1 MKIYDISSELLS
13 AERYGDDPAPTLT
26 PVLRIEK
33 GDAYNLST
41 LSLCVHNGTHVDA
54 PFHFYKDGKSVER
67 IECEKCVGYAYLT
80 YHTGNFTAKDAT
92 RVLKKAQNTMPTCEK
107 RILIGGET
115 TVTLEAARV
124 FTKAGVCLVGCE
136 GVSVG
141 PIDAPMAVHLEL
153 LGTGCVLL
161 EGLLLSGV
169 PEGAYLLSAAPI
181 KIKGADG
188 APVRAVLIDMEN

>member
-13 AERYGDDPAPTLT
+13 AQRYGDDPSPSFK
-26 PVLRIEK
+26 PVFRMER
-33 GDAYNLST
+33 GDAYNLSS
-41 LSLCVHNGTHVDA
+41 LSLCLHTGTHVDA
-54 PFHFYKDGKSVER
+54 PFHFYKDGKTVEQMSL
-67 IECEKCVGYAYLT
+67 ESCVGYAYLT
-80 YHTGNFTAKDAT
+80 RHTGDFTAEDAT

-115 TVTLEAARV
+115 TVTLDAARV

-141 PIDAPMAVHLEL
+141 PVDAPMAVHLEL

-161 EGLLLSGV
+161 EGLLLSDV